1 MKERRLLLGGSKM
14 DKLNELLDWVMNLDN
29 KKKIA
34 IAAVIVIIVVAIVAS

>member
-1 MKERRLLLGGSKM
+1 MEEPKM
-14 DKLNELLDWVMNLDN
+14 DKLNELKDWIMDLDN